1 VKEIRLK
8 IIMLAAALLLPA
20 SMALAQDAAPAPTA
34 PAAPKPAVRAVR
46 PAPKPAAKPATA
58 ADRLDGLNVVQ
69 IVSVK
74 QTDAA
79 IYEIDAK
86 LADGNSVNL
95 RMNAFVMQDLA
106 RQLGLYGK

>member
-1 VKEIRLK
+1 MK
-8 IIMLAAALLLPA
+8 IVMLAAALLLPA
-20 SMALAQDAAPAPTA
+20 SVALAQDAEPA
-34 PAAPKPAVRAVR
+34 PAAPAAAAAPKPVVRAVR
-46 PAPKPAAKPATA
+46 PAPKPVAKPAPVA

-79 IYEIDAK
+79 TYEIDAK